1 MSAAS
6 AAHPVPSAGPFS
18 PAESPS
24 FMTSRLIVIVAVI
37 GCHVLG
43 LWALQNGLLRRMVE
57 TIVPVQVLADFI
69 EMPKPRAEPAPP
81 PPQPRPEPPR
91 PRPVTPR
98 APVPAPQPE
107 PQPVADAAPQAP
119 IEVAAPV
126 QPEPQPDT
134 ATPASSASP
143 SDKPPAP
150 PVIVLPSSEATY
162 LNNPPP
168 AYPPL
173 SVRLN
178 EQGTVRLRAY
188 VGTDGKASSITVLR
202 SSGFPRLDQAAVES
216 VYRWRFVPGTRDG
229 QPIPMWTEVP
239 VRFQLNLNP

>member
-1 MSAAS
+1 MSGAS
-6 AAHPVPSAGPFS
+6 AAHPVPSAGLFS

-24 FMTSRLIVIVAVI
+24 FMTSRLLVIVAVI

-43 LWALQNGLLRRMVE
+43 LWALQSGLLRRMVE
-57 TIVPVQVLADFI
+57 NIVPVQVLADFI
-69 EMPKPRAEPAPP
+69 ELPQPRVEPVPP

-107 PQPVADAAPQAP
+107 PLPVADAAPQTP

-126 QPEPQPDT
+126 QPAPQPVT
-134 ATPASSASP
+134 ATPASSAQP
-143 SDKPPAP
+143 SDTPPAP
-150 PVIVLPSSEATY
+150 PVIVLPSSNAAY

-173 SVRLN
+173 SRRLG
-178 EQGTVRLRAY
+178 EQGRVVVRAY
-188 VGTDGKASSITVLR
+188 IDIDGTAARAEIRS
-202 SSGFPRLDQAAVES
+202 SSGFERLDQAALQTVM
-216 VYRWRFVPGTRDG
+216 RWRYVPGKRGG
-229 QPIPMWTEVP
+229 QPEGMWFNIPISFVLE
-239 VRFQLNLNP
+239 

>member
-1 MSAAS
+1 
-6 AAHPVPSAGPFS
+6 
-18 PAESPS
+18 
-24 FMTSRLIVIVAVI
+24 MTSRLLVIVAVI
-37 GCHVLG
+37 GCHVLA
-43 LWALQNGLLRRMVE
+43 LWALQNGLLRRVVE
-57 TIVPVQVLADFI
+57 TIVPVQVLADFM
-69 EMPKPRAEPAPP
+69 ELQRPRVEPAP
-81 PPQPRPEPPR
+81 PPQPRPEPAR

-107 PQPVADAAPQAP
+107 PLPVADAAPQAP

-126 QPEPQPDT
+126 QSEPQPVT
-134 ATPASSASP
+134 APLASSTP
-143 SDKPPAP
+143 PTDTPPAP
-150 PVIVLPSSEATY
+150 PVIVLPSSNAAY

-188 VGTDGKASSITVLR
+188 VGTDGRASSITVMR

-216 VYRWRFVPGTRDG
+216 VYRWRFAPGTRDG

-239 VRFQLNLNP
+239 VRFQLSLNP

>member
-1 MSAAS
+1 
-6 AAHPVPSAGPFS
+6 
-18 PAESPS
+18 
-24 FMTSRLIVIVAVI
+24 MTSRLLVIVAVI
-37 GCHVLG
+37 GCHVLA
-43 LWALQNGLLRRMVE
+43 LWALQNGLLRRVVE
-57 TIVPVQVLADFI
+57 TIVPVQVLADFM
-69 EMPKPRAEPAPP
+69 ELPQPRVEPAP
-81 PPQPRPEPPR
+81 PPQPRPEPAR

-107 PQPVADAAPQAP
+107 PLPVADAAPQAP

-126 QPEPQPDT
+126 QPEPQPVT
-134 ATPASSASP
+134 APLASSTP
-143 SDKPPAP
+143 PTDTPPAP
-150 PVIVLPSSEATY
+150 PVIVLPSSNAAY

-188 VGTDGKASSITVLR
+188 VGTNGRASSITVMR

-216 VYRWRFVPGTRDG
+216 VYRWRFAPGTRDG

-239 VRFQLNLNP
+239 VRFQLSLNP

>member
-1 MSAAS
+1 MSVAS
-6 AAHPVPSAGPFS
+6 AAHRLPSGGPFS
-18 PAESPS
+18 PAESPP
-24 FMTSRLIVIVAVI
+24 FMTSRLLVIVAVI
-37 GCHVLG
+37 GCHVLA
-43 LWALQNGLLRRMVE
+43 LWALQNGLLRRVVE
-57 TIVPVQVLADFI
+57 TIVPVQVLADFM
-69 EMPKPRAEPAPP
+69 ELPQPRVEPAP
-81 PPQPRPEPPR
+81 PPQPRPEPAR

-107 PQPVADAAPQAP
+107 PLPVADAAPQAP

-126 QPEPQPDT
+126 QPEPQPVT
-134 ATPASSASP
+134 APLASSTP
-143 SDKPPAP
+143 PTDTPPAP
-150 PVIVLPSSEATY
+150 PVIVLPSSNAAY

-188 VGTDGKASSITVLR
+188 VGTDGRASSITVMR

-216 VYRWRFVPGTRDG
+216 VYRWRFAPGTRDG

-239 VRFQLNLNP
+239 VRFQLSLNP

>member
-6 AAHPVPSAGPFS
+6 VVHSVTPAGLFT
-18 PAESPS
+18 PAENPPV
-24 FMTSRLIVIVAVI
+24 MTSRLLVIVAVI

-43 LWALQNGLLRRMVE
+43 LWALQSGLLRRVVE

-69 EMPKPRAEPAPP
+69 EAPQPQVEPAPP

-98 APVPAPQPE
+98 AAVPAPE
-107 PQPVADAAPQAP
+107 PAPLPVAESAPRAP

-126 QPEPQPDT
+126 RSEPPPT
-134 ATPASSASP
+134 ASASSSNAVP
-143 SDKPPAP
+143 SEVLPAP
-150 PVIVLPSSEATY
+150 PVIILPSSDAAY

-168 AYPPL
+168 AYPHVSL
-173 SVRLN
+173 RFN

-188 VGTDGKASSITVLR
+188 IGTDGKPTKITVLT

-216 VYRWRFVPGTRDG
+216 VHRWRFVPGTRNG
-229 QPIPMWTEVP
+229 LPEPMWAEVP
-239 VRFQLNLNP
+239 VRFQLDPIQ